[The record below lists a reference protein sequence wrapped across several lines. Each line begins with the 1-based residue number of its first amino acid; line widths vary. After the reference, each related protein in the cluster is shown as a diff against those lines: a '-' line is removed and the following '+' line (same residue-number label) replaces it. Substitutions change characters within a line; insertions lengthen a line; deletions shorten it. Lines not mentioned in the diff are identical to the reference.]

1 MIECGAM
8 VVFFALILVIGWLFF
23 DEDDW
28 IGLEWKE
35 EKKMKNK
42 DRLHKSSLKIL
53 GFEFA
58 DGRKM
63 LEMLKQ
69 NKERRY
75 PLDCGVRLSIVT
87 NQGTLHVQTAPGFVF
102 DGRSG
107 PKIVDWYAPNLGNLY
122 EKMCWFVHD
131 CNGYGQDLSFKD
143 TNVLLYAML
152 RDLADYRQTKCTT
165 IQLAVSL
172 SSSWYGEP
180 KPDEWCYANR
190 NLVSTLWVGNNV

>member
-1 MIECGAM
+1 
-8 VVFFALILVIGWLFF
+8 
-23 DEDDW
+23 
-28 IGLEWKE
+28 
-35 EKKMKNK
+35 MKN
-42 DRLHKSSLKIL
+42 RLHKSSLKIL

-75 PLDCGVRLSIVT
+75 PLDGGVRLSIVT

-107 PKIVDWYAPNLGNLY
+107 PKIVDWYAPNLGNIY

-152 RDLADYRQTKCTT
+152 RDLADYRPSKCAV

-172 SSSWYGEP
+172 SDSWYGEP

-190 NLVSTLWVGNNV
+190 NIVSTLWVGNNV

>member
-1 MIECGAM
+1 
-8 VVFFALILVIGWLFF
+8 
-23 DEDDW
+23 
-28 IGLEWKE
+28 
-35 EKKMKNK
+35 MKNK
-42 DRLHKSSLKIL
+42 NRLHKSSLKIL

-75 PLDCGVRLSIVT
+75 PLDGGVRLSIVT
-87 NQGTLHVQTAPGFVF
+87 NQGNLHVQTAPGFVF

-107 PKIVDWYAPNLGNLY
+107 PKIVDWYAPNLGNIY
-122 EKMCWFVHD
+122 EKMCWLTHD

-143 TNVLLYAML
+143 TNILLYAML
-152 RDLADYRQTKCTT
+152 RDLADYRPSKCAV

-172 SSSWYGEP
+172 SDSWYGEP
-180 KPDEWCYANR
+180 EPSDWCYANR
-190 NLVSTLWVGNNV
+190 QLVSTLWIPKSV